1 MYGSLTQWSIAIG
14 FTFFYA
20 GFAEYAAHRWT
31 MHYPG
36 LGKASWW
43 KEHAIEHH
51 AKGRNDINI
60 DLSAFTT
67 LFAGAPLLVFC
78 PWLGWPWV
86 SFVMLACTAYA
97 ALWSNLHAAY
107 HEISDSWLARL
118 PFFAYWKAHHM
129 RHHLLPDRN
138 FGTVFI
144 YMDWLFGTHA
154 SSRLAALPDSSP
166 SAHAVRRSVD

>member
-1 MYGSLTQWSIAIG
+1 MQGSLTQWLIATG
-14 FTFFYA
+14 FTFLYA

-43 KEHAIEHH
+43 QEHAVEHH

-60 DLSAFTT
+60 DLSALTT
-67 LFAGAPLLVFC
+67 LFAGVPLLVFC

-86 SFVMLACTAYA
+86 CFVMLACIVYA

-107 HEISDSWLARL
+107 HDICDSWLTRL

-129 RHHLLPDRN
+129 RHHDHPGRN
-138 FGTVFI
+138 FGTVFV
-144 YMDWLFGTHA
+144 YMDWLFGTQIDSPA
-154 SSRLAALPDSSP
+154 GSSP
-166 SAHAVRRSVD
+166 AARSAGSSVD